1 MEQIGFL
8 FLRDYMFF
16 VVNLMFCVKNGLEDF
31 IKNGTDWNSP
41 SLEDF
46 IKNGKGISDE
56 NDVLE
61 NANEEIVG
69 CKEQLNE
76 SLITSIGME
85 FNSIEEAYYF

>member
-16 VVNLMFCVKNGLEDF
+16 VVNLMFCVKNG
-31 IKNGTDWNSP
+31 
-41 SLEDF
+41 LEDF